1 MAYAKHRHTHKKEL
15 YYILCIVAV
24 TLVLSFSLFGP
35 GGYRHLRRAEFELE
49 LQRARVEELE
59 RGNRER
65 MQSIEEL
72 RSNKEALE
80 RYARQKGYGKEGEII
95 HHVPGQ

>member
-1 MAYAKHRHTHKKEL
+1 MAYAKHRNTHKKEL
-15 YYILCIVAV
+15 YYILCIVVV
-24 TLVLSFSLFGP
+24 TLVLSFSIFGP
-35 GGYRHLRRAEFELE
+35 GGYRQLRQAELELE

-59 RGNRER
+59 RSNHER

-80 RYARQKGYGKEGEII
+80 KYARQKGYGKEGEII